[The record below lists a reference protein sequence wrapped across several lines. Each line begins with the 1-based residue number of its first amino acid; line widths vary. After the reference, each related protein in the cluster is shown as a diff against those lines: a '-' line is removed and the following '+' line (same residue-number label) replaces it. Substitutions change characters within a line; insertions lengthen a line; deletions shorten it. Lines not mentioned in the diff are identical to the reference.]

1 MNHNMKVHAD
11 SETLAAAAAR
21 HIVDTLSKVLES
33 RDRASLVLTGGSTP
47 RLTYTVL
54 AERHHDAL
62 DWSRVDLFMGDERFV
77 PFDHADSNYRMVK
90 ESLLTGIKPG
100 NVFPMPTNEESPTRA
115 ADVYERTLRDYFVGA
130 RPVFDLQLLGL
141 GDDAHVASLFPG
153 SPYLDEAERLVLATT
168 APAES
173 PVRDRIT
180 LTFPAI
186 NASRRIFF
194 IVAGANKREAILRT
208 IESGDTPAAR
218 VHPREDLIWLVD
230 EAAAPDR

>member
-11 SETLAAAAAR
+11 ADTLAGAAAR
-21 HIVDTLSKVLES
+21 HIVDTLSKVLDS

-47 RLTYTVL
+47 RETYTIL
-54 AERHHDAL
+54 ANEHNASL
-62 DWSRVDLFMGDERFV
+62 DWQRVDLFMGDERYV
-77 PFDHADSNYRMVK
+77 PHDHADSNYRMVK

-100 NVFPMPTNEESPTRA
+100 NIYPMPTEEESPERA
-115 ADVYERTLRDYFVGA
+115 AEVYERTLRDYFIGA
-130 RPVFDLQLLGL
+130 RPVFDVTLLGL

-153 SPYLDEAERLVLATT
+153 SPFLDEAERLVLATK

-194 IVAGANKREAILRT
+194 IVAGAHKREAILRT
-208 IESGDTPAAR
+208 LESGDTPAAR

-230 EAAAPDR
+230 EDAAPDQ